1 MNKKDLSNAIR
12 FLSIDAVEKAK
23 SGHPGAP
30 MGMAD
35 VANVLWNN
43 FLQHNPNNP
52 NWINRDRFVLS
63 NGHGSM
69 LLYSLLHL
77 TGYKLTIKDIKNFRQ
92 LHSKT
97 PGHPE
102 HDITP
107 GVETTTGPLGQGLAN
122 AVGMAMAEK
131 ILAGEFNKPKH
142 EIINHYTYVFAGDGC
157 LMEGISHE
165 ACSLAGTLGLNKLIV
180 IYDMN
185 GISIDGDIEL
195 WFTENIKKRFE
206 AYNWN
211 VIDNVDGH
219 NFEKITKSIV
229 AAKRERN
236 RPTII
241 CAKTKI
247 GFGSPN
253 KEGTGSVHGAPLG
266 QEEVNLTR
274 KKLSWPHKPFHI
286 PNDIYKSWDF
296 RKKGEHLEK
305 KWNEKYTKYKKQFPK
320 DSLELSRRLRNK
332 LPNVLNKEVSKLINN
347 KNKPMA
353 TRKSSQVVLESI
365 GKHLPELVGGSADLK
380 DSNLVYW
387 SSSKAITKKNFS
399 GKYIYYGVRE
409 FGMSAISNGLY
420 LHGGF
425 RPYASTFLIFSE
437 YAKNAIRMS
446 ALMKLPI
453 IYVFTHDS
461 IGLGEDGPTHQAVE
475 QLTSLRLIPGM
486 DVWRPADL
494 CETALAW
501 KYSLMNKSGPS
512 SIVLTRQ
519 SLPEII
525 RTSDQKQSI
534 SKGGYTIFENHK
546 NPDVIM
552 IATGSELNITI
563 DAARKLSEEKIKVRV
578 VSMPCADI
586 FLKQDSKYREK
597 VLPHNFVNIL
607 SVEAGVGDFWYQ
619 FIGRSGSSLNM
630 NSFGLSAP
638 GSEAMEFFGFTKN
651 NIVKEAKKLIKKN
664 RRRK

>member
-63 NGHGSM
+63 NGHSSM

-131 ILAGEFNKPKH
+131 ILAAEFNKPKH

-638 GSEAMEFFGFTKN
+638 GAEAMEFFGFTKN

>member
-320 DSLELSRRLRNK
+320 DSSELSRRLRNK

-638 GSEAMEFFGFTKN
+638 GAKAMEFFGFTKN

>member
-35 VANVLWNN
+35 IANILWNN
-43 FLQHNPNNP
+43 FLQHNPSNP
-52 NWINRDRFVLS
+52 NWIDRDRFVLS

-77 TGYKLTIKDIKNFRQ
+77 TGYKLTIHDIKNFRQ

-102 HDITP
+102 FEITP

-131 ILAGEFNKPKH
+131 ILAKEFNKPNYQ
-142 EIINHYTYVFAGDGC
+142 IINHFTYVFTGDGC

-185 GISIDGDIEL
+185 GISIDGDIKL

-219 NFEKITKSIV
+219 NFDKITKSIR
-229 AAKRERN
+229 AARN
-236 RPTII
+236 EKNKPTII
-241 CAKTKI
+241 CARTKI
-247 GFGSPN
+247 GYGSPN

-266 QEEVNLTR
+266 QDEVSLTR
-274 KKLSWPHKPFHI
+274 KNLNWAHKPFHI
-286 PNDIYKSWDF
+286 PETIYKHWDF
-296 RKKGEHLEK
+296 RKKGSLLEK
-305 KWNEKYTKYKKQFPK
+305 KWNEKFAKYKKQFPK
-320 DSLELSRRLRNK
+320 ESSELLRRIKQK
-332 LPNVLNKEVSKLINN
+332 LPSNLNKEIAQLINK

-353 TRKSSQVVLESI
+353 TRKSSQIVLENI
-365 GKHLPELVGGSADLK
+365 AKHLPELVGGSADLK

-387 SSSKAITKKNFS
+387 SNSKAITKKNFS

-409 FGMSAISNGLY
+409 FGMSAISNGIY

-446 ALMKLPI
+446 ALMKLPV

-486 DVWRPADL
+486 SVWRPADL
-494 CETALAW
+494 CETAVAW
-501 KYSLMNKSGPS
+501 KNSLISKLGPS

-519 SLPEII
+519 SLPEID
-525 RTSDQKQSI
+525 RTSIQKESI
-534 SKGGYTIFENHK
+534 SKGGYTIYENHR

-552 IATGSELNITI
+552 VATGSELNITI
-563 DAARKLSEEKIKVRV
+563 DAAKELSKEKIKVRV

-586 FLKQDSKYREK
+586 FLMQDSKYKEK
-597 VLPHNFVNIL
+597 ILPQNFANIL
-607 SVEAGVGDFWYQ
+607 AVEAGVGDFWYQ
-619 FIGRSGSSLNM
+619 FIGRRGSSLNM

-638 GSEAMEFFGFTKN
+638 GTETMKFFGFTKN

-664 RRRK
+664 RRKK

>member
-365 GKHLPELVGGSADLK
+365 GKYLPELVGGSADLK

-638 GSEAMEFFGFTKN
+638 GAEAMEFFGFTKN

>member
-453 IYVFTHDS
+453 IYVFS
-461 IGLGEDGPTHQAVE
+461 
-475 QLTSLRLIPGM
+475 
-486 DVWRPADL
+486 
-494 CETALAW
+494 
-501 KYSLMNKSGPS
+501 
-512 SIVLTRQ
+512 
-519 SLPEII
+519 
-525 RTSDQKQSI
+525 
-534 SKGGYTIFENHK
+534 
-546 NPDVIM
+546 
-552 IATGSELNITI
+552 
-563 DAARKLSEEKIKVRV
+563 
-578 VSMPCADI
+578 
-586 FLKQDSKYREK
+586 
-597 VLPHNFVNIL
+597 
-607 SVEAGVGDFWYQ
+607 
-619 FIGRSGSSLNM
+619 
-630 NSFGLSAP
+630 
-638 GSEAMEFFGFTKN
+638 
-651 NIVKEAKKLIKKN
+651 
-664 RRRK
+664 

>member
-35 VANVLWNN
+35 IANILWNN

-52 NWINRDRFVLS
+52 NWIDRDRFVLS

-77 TGYKLTIKDIKNFRQ
+77 TGYKLTIHDIKNFRQ

-102 HDITP
+102 FEITP

-131 ILAGEFNKPKH
+131 ILAKEFNKPNYQ
-142 EIINHYTYVFAGDGC
+142 IINHFTYVFTGDGC

-185 GISIDGDIEL
+185 GISIDGDIKL

-219 NFEKITKSIV
+219 NFDKITKSIR
-229 AAKRERN
+229 AARN
-236 RPTII
+236 EKNKPTII
-241 CAKTKI
+241 CARTKI
-247 GFGSPN
+247 GYGSPN

-266 QEEVNLTR
+266 EDEVSLTR
-274 KKLSWPHKPFHI
+274 KNLNWAHKPFHI
-286 PNDIYKSWDF
+286 PETIYKHWDF
-296 RKKGEHLEK
+296 RKKGSLLEK
-305 KWNEKYTKYKKQFPK
+305 KWNEKFAKYKKQFPK
-320 DSLELSRRLRNK
+320 ESSELLRRIKQK
-332 LPNVLNKEVSKLINN
+332 LPSNLNKEIAQLINK

-353 TRKSSQVVLESI
+353 TRKSSQIVLENI
-365 GKHLPELVGGSADLK
+365 AKHLPELVGGSADLK

-387 SSSKAITKKNFS
+387 SNSKAITKKNFS

-409 FGMSAISNGLY
+409 FGMSAISNGIY

-446 ALMKLPI
+446 ALMKLPV

-486 DVWRPADL
+486 SVWRPADL
-494 CETALAW
+494 CETAVAW
-501 KYSLMNKSGPS
+501 KNSLISKLGPS

-519 SLPEII
+519 SLPEID
-525 RTSDQKQSI
+525 RTSIQKESI
-534 SKGGYTIFENHK
+534 SKGGYTIYENHR

-552 IATGSELNITI
+552 VATGSELNITI
-563 DAARKLSEEKIKVRV
+563 DAAKELSKEKIKVRV

-586 FLKQDSKYREK
+586 FLMQDSKYKEK
-597 VLPHNFVNIL
+597 ILPQNFANIL
-607 SVEAGVGDFWYQ
+607 AVEAGVGDFWYQ
-619 FIGRSGSSLNM
+619 FIGRRGSSLNM

-638 GSEAMEFFGFTKN
+638 GTETMKFFGFTKN

-664 RRRK
+664 RRKK

>member
-494 CETALAW
+494 CETVLAW

>member
-35 VANVLWNN
+35 IANILWNN

-52 NWINRDRFVLS
+52 NWIDRDRFVLS

-77 TGYKLTIKDIKNFRQ
+77 TGYKLTINDIKNFRQ

-102 HDITP
+102 FEITP

-131 ILAGEFNKPKH
+131 ILAKEFNKPNYQ
-142 EIINHYTYVFAGDGC
+142 IINHFTYVFTGDGC

-185 GISIDGDIEL
+185 GISIDGDIKL

-219 NFEKITKSIV
+219 NFDKITKSIR
-229 AAKRERN
+229 AARN
-236 RPTII
+236 EKNKPTII
-241 CAKTKI
+241 CARTKI
-247 GFGSPN
+247 GYGSPN

-266 QEEVNLTR
+266 EDEVSLTR
-274 KKLSWPHKPFHI
+274 KNLNWAHKPFHI
-286 PNDIYKSWDF
+286 PKTIYKHWDF
-296 RKKGEHLEK
+296 RKKGSLLEK
-305 KWNEKYTKYKKQFPK
+305 KWNEKFAKYKKQFPK
-320 DSLELSRRLRNK
+320 ESSELLRRIKQK
-332 LPNVLNKEVSKLINN
+332 LPSNLNKEIVQLINK

-353 TRKSSQVVLESI
+353 TRKSSQIVLENI
-365 GKHLPELVGGSADLK
+365 AKHLPELVGGSADLK

-387 SSSKAITKKNFS
+387 SNSKAITKKNFS

-409 FGMSAISNGLY
+409 FGMSAISNGIY

-446 ALMKLPI
+446 ALMKLPV

-486 DVWRPADL
+486 SVWRPADL
-494 CETALAW
+494 CETAVAW
-501 KYSLMNKSGPS
+501 KNALISKLGPS

-519 SLPEII
+519 SLPEID
-525 RTSDQKQSI
+525 RTSIQKESI
-534 SKGGYTIFENHK
+534 SKGGYTIYENHRK
-546 NPDVIM
+546 PDVIM
-552 IATGSELNITI
+552 VATGSELNITI
-563 DAARKLSEEKIKVRV
+563 DAAKELSKEKIKVRV

-586 FLKQDSKYREK
+586 FLMQDSKYKEK
-597 VLPHNFVNIL
+597 ILPQNFANIL
-607 SVEAGVGDFWYQ
+607 AVEAGVGDFWYQ
-619 FIGRSGSSLNM
+619 FIGRRGSSLNM

-638 GSEAMEFFGFTKN
+638 GTETMKFFGFTKN

-664 RRRK
+664 RRKK

>member
-131 ILAGEFNKPKH
+131 ILAAEFNKPKH

-494 CETALAW
+494 CETVLAW

-638 GSEAMEFFGFTKN
+638 GAEAMEFFGFTKN

>member
-638 GSEAMEFFGFTKN
+638 GAKAMEFFGFTKN

>member
-63 NGHGSM
+63 NGHSSM

>member
-365 GKHLPELVGGSADLK
+365 GKYLPELVGGSADLK

>member
-1 MNKKDLSNAIR
+1 VNKKDLSNAIR

-638 GSEAMEFFGFTKN
+638 GAEAMEFFGFTKN

>member
-35 VANVLWNN
+35 IANILWNN

-52 NWINRDRFVLS
+52 NWIDRDRFVLS

-77 TGYKLTIKDIKNFRQ
+77 TGYKLTINDIKNFRQ

-102 HDITP
+102 FEITP

-131 ILAGEFNKPKH
+131 ILAKEFNKPNYQ
-142 EIINHYTYVFAGDGC
+142 IINHFTYVFTGDGC

-185 GISIDGDIEL
+185 GISIDGDIKL

-219 NFEKITKSIV
+219 NFDKITKSIR
-229 AAKRERN
+229 AARN
-236 RPTII
+236 EKNKPTII
-241 CAKTKI
+241 CARTKI
-247 GFGSPN
+247 GYGSPN

-266 QEEVNLTR
+266 EDEVSLTR
-274 KKLSWPHKPFHI
+274 KNLNWAHKPFHI
-286 PNDIYKSWDF
+286 PKTIYKHWDF
-296 RKKGEHLEK
+296 RKKGSLLEK
-305 KWNEKYTKYKKQFPK
+305 KWNEKFAKYKKQFPK
-320 DSLELSRRLRNK
+320 ESSELLRRIKQK
-332 LPNVLNKEVSKLINN
+332 LPSNLNKEIAQLINK

-353 TRKSSQVVLESI
+353 TRKSSQIVLENI
-365 GKHLPELVGGSADLK
+365 AKHLPELVGGSADLK

-387 SSSKAITKKNFS
+387 SNSKAITKKNFS

-409 FGMSAISNGLY
+409 FGMSAISNGIY

-446 ALMKLPI
+446 ALMKLPV

-486 DVWRPADL
+486 SVWRPADL
-494 CETALAW
+494 CETAVAW
-501 KYSLMNKSGPS
+501 KNSLISKLGPS

-519 SLPEII
+519 SLPEID
-525 RTSDQKQSI
+525 RTSIQKESI
-534 SKGGYTIFENHK
+534 SKGGYTIYENHR

-552 IATGSELNITI
+552 VATGSELNITI
-563 DAARKLSEEKIKVRV
+563 DAAKELSKEKIKVRV

-586 FLKQDSKYREK
+586 FLMQDSKYKEK
-597 VLPHNFVNIL
+597 ILPQNFANIL
-607 SVEAGVGDFWYQ
+607 AVEAGVGDFWYQ
-619 FIGRSGSSLNM
+619 FIGRRGSSLNM

-638 GSEAMEFFGFTKN
+638 GTETMKFFGFTKN

-664 RRRK
+664 RRKK

>member
-219 NFEKITKSIV
+219 NFEKITKSIA

-320 DSLELSRRLRNK
+320 DSSELSRRLRNK

-638 GSEAMEFFGFTKN
+638 GAKAMEFFGFTKN

>member
-63 NGHGSM
+63 NGHSSM

-638 GSEAMEFFGFTKN
+638 GAEAMEFFGFTKN

>member
-320 DSLELSRRLRNK
+320 DSSELSRRLKNK

>member
-35 VANVLWNN
+35 IANILWNN
-43 FLQHNPNNP
+43 FLQHNPSNP
-52 NWINRDRFVLS
+52 NWIDRDRFVLS

-77 TGYKLTIKDIKNFRQ
+77 TGYKLTINDIKNFRQ

-102 HDITP
+102 FEITP

-131 ILAGEFNKPKH
+131 ILAKEFNKPNYQ
-142 EIINHYTYVFAGDGC
+142 IINHFTYVFTGDGC

-185 GISIDGDIEL
+185 GISIDGDIKL

-219 NFEKITKSIV
+219 NFDKITKSIR
-229 AAKRERN
+229 AARN
-236 RPTII
+236 EKNKPTII
-241 CAKTKI
+241 CARTKI
-247 GFGSPN
+247 GYGSPN

-266 QEEVNLTR
+266 EDEVSLTR
-274 KKLSWPHKPFHI
+274 KNLNWAHKPFHI
-286 PNDIYKSWDF
+286 PKTIYKHWDF
-296 RKKGEHLEK
+296 RKKGSLLEK
-305 KWNEKYTKYKKQFPK
+305 KWNEKFAKYKKQFPK
-320 DSLELSRRLRNK
+320 ESSELLRRIKQK
-332 LPNVLNKEVSKLINN
+332 LPSNLNKEIAQLINK

-353 TRKSSQVVLESI
+353 TRKSSQIVLENI
-365 GKHLPELVGGSADLK
+365 AKHLPELVGGSADLK

-387 SSSKAITKKNFS
+387 SNSKAITKKNFS

-409 FGMSAISNGLY
+409 FGMSAISNGIY

-446 ALMKLPI
+446 ALMKLPV

-486 DVWRPADL
+486 SVWRPADL
-494 CETALAW
+494 CETAVAW
-501 KYSLMNKSGPS
+501 KNSLISKLGPS

-519 SLPEII
+519 SLPEID
-525 RTSDQKQSI
+525 RTSIQKESI
-534 SKGGYTIFENHK
+534 SKGGYTIYENHR

-552 IATGSELNITI
+552 VATGSELNITI
-563 DAARKLSEEKIKVRV
+563 DAAKELSKEKIKVRV

-586 FLKQDSKYREK
+586 FLMQDSKYKEK
-597 VLPHNFVNIL
+597 ILPQNFANIL
-607 SVEAGVGDFWYQ
+607 AVEAGVGDFWYQ
-619 FIGRSGSSLNM
+619 FIGRRGSSLNM

-638 GSEAMEFFGFTKN
+638 GTETMKFFGFTKN

-664 RRRK
+664 RRKK

>member
-638 GSEAMEFFGFTKN
+638 GAEAMEFFGFTKN

>member
-35 VANVLWNN
+35 IANILWNN

-52 NWINRDRFVLS
+52 NWIDRDRFVLS

-77 TGYKLTIKDIKNFRQ
+77 TGYKLTINDIKNFRQ

-102 HDITP
+102 FEITP

-131 ILAGEFNKPKH
+131 ILAKEFNKPNYQ
-142 EIINHYTYVFAGDGC
+142 IINHFTYVFTGDGC

-185 GISIDGDIEL
+185 GISIDGDIKL

-219 NFEKITKSIV
+219 NFDKITKSIR
-229 AAKRERN
+229 AARN
-236 RPTII
+236 EKNKPTII
-241 CAKTKI
+241 CARTKI
-247 GFGSPN
+247 GYGSPN

-266 QEEVNLTR
+266 EDEVSLTR
-274 KKLSWPHKPFHI
+274 KNLNWAHKPFHI
-286 PNDIYKSWDF
+286 PETIYKHWDF
-296 RKKGEHLEK
+296 RKKGSLLEK
-305 KWNEKYTKYKKQFPK
+305 KWNEKFAKYKKQFPK
-320 DSLELSRRLRNK
+320 ESSELLRRIKQK
-332 LPNVLNKEVSKLINN
+332 LPSNLNKGIAQLINK

-353 TRKSSQVVLESI
+353 TRKSSQIVLENI
-365 GKHLPELVGGSADLK
+365 AKHLPELVGGSADLK

-387 SSSKAITKKNFS
+387 SNSKAITKKNFS

-409 FGMSAISNGLY
+409 FGMSAISNGIY

-446 ALMKLPI
+446 ALMKLPV

-486 DVWRPADL
+486 SVWRPADL
-494 CETALAW
+494 CETAVAW
-501 KYSLMNKSGPS
+501 KNSLISKLGPS

-519 SLPEII
+519 SLPEID
-525 RTSDQKQSI
+525 RTSIQKESI
-534 SKGGYTIFENHK
+534 SKGGYTIYENHR

-552 IATGSELNITI
+552 VATGSELNITI
-563 DAARKLSEEKIKVRV
+563 DAAKELSKEKIKVRV

-586 FLKQDSKYREK
+586 FLMQDSKYKEK
-597 VLPHNFVNIL
+597 ILPQNFANIL
-607 SVEAGVGDFWYQ
+607 AVEAGVGDFWYQ
-619 FIGRSGSSLNM
+619 FIGRRGSSLNM

-638 GSEAMEFFGFTKN
+638 GTETMKFFGFTKN

-664 RRRK
+664 RRKK